1 MSEFCEHET
10 FKDICGICHRDARI
24 TALRAEVERLTARI
38 RELEGALKQID
49 SGFVRA
55 KDAPAMHDEAI
66 RIARAALPIL
76 PLSALSSLDEDCE
89 AAECALSEYDETGG
103 VTLEHLKA
111 EVNISPRA
119 EVERLTARIRELEE
133 ASAAL
138 KGETTNRTQEDIEA
152 DRQAVLN
159 RMRALIGST
168 APCAD
173 FEWQQLQHKLQ
184 DLMVESWSIL
194 PLPKEPEHD

>member
-1 MSEFCEHET
+1 MSDFNT
-10 FKDICGICHRDARI
+10 RD
-24 TALRAEVERLTARI
+24 
-38 RELEGALKQID
+38 
-49 SGFVRA
+49 
-55 KDAPAMHDEAI
+55 
-66 RIARAALPIL
+66 
-76 PLSALSSLDEDCE
+76 
-89 AAECALSEYDETGG
+89 YETGYKDG
-103 VTLEHLKA
+103 LRSA
-111 EVNISPRA
+111 EASITVLRA

-133 ASAAL
+133 ARAAL
-138 KGETTNRTQEDIEA
+138 KGETINRTQEDIEA

-159 RMRALIGST
+159 RMRALIDST